1 MGVESM
7 LSKKARFTFATAII
21 GSMIAMTGCSGGNQ
35 SASTGNSAQKPAAST
50 PAGKKVI
57 NISLKADPPSL
68 DPSQS
73 NALVDRQVQ
82 NSIYDKLFDLD
93 KDGKIVPVL
102 VESFEVSPD
111 GKVYTFKLKTGI
123 KFHDGTEFNAEAVK
137 FNIERDKAD
146 NSRRKNEMSF
156 VQKVDVVDPQTVK
169 VELSE
174 PFSPFISI
182 LTDRSGM
189 MVSPEAVKKYGDDF
203 LNHPVGT
210 GAYVFVEHINGD
222 HVTLKK
228 NENYWNGKVNIDEL
242 NYKVFTNGTAAVQN
256 LKSGQLD
263 FIDEVP
269 TKEIKGLDNNPN
281 AKVVAE
287 AGMAYQ
293 GFYLNTK
300 QEPFTN
306 KYLRQAVNKAVDRDA
321 FIKVVLDGYGAPAN
335 SPFAPGNLAY
345 GDSDKVEKPNKQEIK
360 DLLAKGGKPDGF
372 SFKLQ
377 IGTSPVNEQFGA
389 VIQNMLKPYGIQVEL
404 EKIEFGT
411 MLENGA
417 NHKFQA
423 LQLGWSGRP
432 DPDQSFFDFV
442 VTGQPNNYA
451 AISNPNLDN
460 LAKQAR
466 VELDPAKRKVI
477 YDQAMEIVHDE
488 SEYVHIYHDFNRF
501 GVSKKVTGFEY
512 IPDGIIHTQKLDKK

>member
-1 MGVESM
+1 MGVEYM
-7 LSKKARFTFATAII
+7 ISKKVRWTLATAII
-21 GSMIAMTGCSGGNQ
+21 GMMLAVTGCKGGNE
-35 SASTGNSAQKPAAST
+35 SASKGNSDQKTSVSA
-50 PAGKKVI
+50 PAGNNVI

-68 DPSQS
+68 DPSKS

-93 KDGKIVPVL
+93 KNGNIVPVL
-102 VESFEVSPD
+102 VESYEVSPD
-111 GKVYTFKLKTGI
+111 GKVYTFKLKKGI
-123 KFHDGTEFNAEAVK
+123 KFHDGTEFNADVVK
-137 FNIERDKAD
+137 FNIERNREDD
-146 NSRRKNEMSF
+146 SRRQNEMKF
-156 VQKVDVVDPQTVK
+156 VQKTDVVDPQTVK
-169 VELSE
+169 IKLSE

-189 MVSPEAVKKYGDDF
+189 MVSPEAVKKYGDDY

-210 GAYVFVEHINGD
+210 GAYVFVEHVKGD

-228 NENYWNGKVNIDEL
+228 NENYWNGEVKIDEI
-242 NYKVFTNGTAAVQN
+242 NYKVFSNGTAAVQN

-263 FIDEVP
+263 FVDDVP
-269 TKEIKGLDNNPN
+269 TKEIKGLENNPN
-281 AKVVAE
+281 IKVVAE

-293 GFYLNTK
+293 GMYLNTT

-306 KYLRQAVNKAVDRDA
+306 KYLRQAVNKAIDREA
-321 FIKVVLDGYGAPAN
+321 FIKVVIDGYGVPAN

-345 GDSDKVEKPNKQEIK
+345 GDSDKVSKPNEQEIK
-360 DLLAKGGKPDGF
+360 DLLTKGGKPNGF
-372 SFKLQ
+372 SFKFQ

-389 VIQNMLKPYGIQVEL
+389 VIQSMLKPYGIQVEL
-404 EKIEFGT
+404 EKVEFGT
-411 MLENGA
+411 MLDNGA
-417 NHKFQA
+417 KHKFQA

-442 VTGQPNNYA
+442 VTDQPNNYA
-451 AISNPNLDN
+451 AVSNPELDK

-466 VELDPAKRKVI
+466 IELDPAKRKAL

-488 SEYVHIYHDFNRF
+488 SEYVYIYHDFNRF

-512 IPDGIIHTQKLDKK
+512 VPDGIIHTQKLDKK

>member
-21 GSMIAMTGCSGGNQ
+21 GTMLALTGCNGGNE
-35 SASTGNSAQKPAAST
+35 SATSGKSEQKPQASV
-50 PAGKKVI
+50 PGDKKVI
-57 NISLKADPPSL
+57 NIGLKADPPSL

-93 KDGKIVPVL
+93 KDGNIVPVL
-102 VESFEVSPD
+102 VESYEVSPD
-111 GKVYTFKLKTGI
+111 GKVYTLKLKTGI
-123 KFHDGTEFNAEAVK
+123 TFHDGTEFNADVVK
-137 FNIERDKAD
+137 FNIERYRED
-146 NSRRKNEMSF
+146 NSRRVNEMKF
-156 VQKVDVVDPQTVK
+156 VQKVEVVDPQTVTI
-169 VELSE
+169 ELSE

-189 MVSPEAVKKYGDDF
+189 MVSPEAVKKYGDDY

-210 GAYVFVEHINGD
+210 GAYVFVEHVKGD
-222 HVTLKK
+222 HVTLEK
-228 NENYWNGKVNIDEL
+228 NENYWNGEVKIDEL

-269 TKEIKGLDNNPN
+269 TKEIKGLENNPVG
-281 AKVVAE
+281 KVVAE
-287 AGMAYQ
+287 SGMAYQ

-306 KYLRQAVNKAVDRDA
+306 KYLRQAVNKAVDREA

-335 SPFAPGNLAY
+335 SPFAKGNLAH
-345 GDSDKVEKPNKQEIK
+345 GDSDKVSKPDKQEIK
-360 DLLAKGGKPDGF
+360 DLLDKGGKPDGF
-372 SFKLQ
+372 SFKFQ
-377 IGTSPVNEQFGA
+377 IGTSPVHEQFGA
-389 VIQNMLKPYGIQVEL
+389 VIQSMLKPYGIEVEL
-404 EKIEFGT
+404 EKVEFGT

-442 VTGQPNNYA
+442 VTDQPNNYA
-451 AISNPNLDN
+451 AVSNPELDK
-460 LAKQAR
+460 LVKQAR
-466 VELDPAKRKVI
+466 TELDPAKRKVL

-488 SEYVHIYHDFNRF
+488 SEYVYIYHDFNRF

-512 IPDGIIHTQKLDKK
+512 IPDGIIHTQKLDKQ

>member
-1 MGVESM
+1 V
-7 LSKKARFTFATAII
+7 TI
-21 GSMIAMTGCSGGNQ
+21 
-35 SASTGNSAQKPAAST
+35 
-50 PAGKKVI
+50 
-57 NISLKADPPSL
+57 
-68 DPSQS
+68 
-73 NALVDRQVQ
+73 
-82 NSIYDKLFDLD
+82 
-93 KDGKIVPVL
+93 
-102 VESFEVSPD
+102 
-111 GKVYTFKLKTGI
+111 
-123 KFHDGTEFNAEAVK
+123 
-137 FNIERDKAD
+137 
-146 NSRRKNEMSF
+146 
-156 VQKVDVVDPQTVK
+156 
-169 VELSE
+169 ELSE

-189 MVSPEAVKKYGDDF
+189 MVSPDAVKKYGEDY

-210 GAYVFVEHINGD
+210 GAYAFVEHVKGD
-222 HVTLKK
+222 HVTLKN
-228 NENYWNGKVNIDEL
+228 NENYWNGEVKIDEL

-263 FIDEVP
+263 FIDDVP
-269 TKEIKGLDNNPN
+269 TKEIKGLENNPVG
-281 AKVVAE
+281 KVVAE
-287 AGMAYQ
+287 SGMAYQ

-306 KYLRQAVNKAVDRDA
+306 KYLRQAVNKAVDREA

-335 SPFAPGNLAY
+335 SPFGPGNLAH
-345 GDSDKVEKPNKQEIK
+345 GDSDKVSKPDKQEIK
-360 DLLAKGGKPDGF
+360 DLLDKGGKPDGF

-389 VIQNMLKPYGIQVEL
+389 VIQSMLKTYGIQVEL
-404 EKIEFGT
+404 EKVEFGT

-442 VTGQPNNYA
+442 VTDQPNNYA
-451 AISNPNLDN
+451 AVSNPELDK

-466 VELDPAKRKVI
+466 TELDPAKRKGL

-488 SEYVHIYHDFNRF
+488 SEYVYIYHDFNRF

-512 IPDGIIHTQKLDKK
+512 IPDGIIHTQKLDKQ